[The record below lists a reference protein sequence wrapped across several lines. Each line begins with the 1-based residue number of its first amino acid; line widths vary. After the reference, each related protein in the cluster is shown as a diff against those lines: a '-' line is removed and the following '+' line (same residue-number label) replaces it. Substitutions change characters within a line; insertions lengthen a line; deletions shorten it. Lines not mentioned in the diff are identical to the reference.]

1 MFQTEEKEPTKDIS
15 SEAIKLSDDEV
26 TNFIDKSQSIDF
38 DIDYLKNQFV
48 TDNID
53 TEIIDM
59 HGYQND
65 VLVLENEAELAA
77 LTAAKL
83 NPPVDKTITGSAE
96 LGEFTTV
103 EKNALFSG
111 SGPFRNLRG
120 ALSGSKRESLLRKI
134 HEKKLRQSERMDER
148 VEPEMLE
155 TTTPEPATESET
167 VTTPAKIVPNSTTNS
182 NLALKELASA
192 LKDLLPAQPKKIT
205 ISLTFEL

>member
-1 MFQTEEKEPTKDIS
+1 MFQPEEKEPTKDIS

-134 HEKKLRQSERMDER
+134 HEKKLRQSERMGER

-167 VTTPAKIVPNSTTNS
+167 VTIPAEIVPNSTTNS
-182 NLALKELASA
+182 NLALKELASS